1 MRLSPVAAA
10 FKKEGIE
17 EIPDL
22 LTIKEAS
29 VWASKFLEKKIDVSN
44 ISYLIQYGKIKKYG
58 DNGSA
63 LIKLSDLKK
72 YYDSFNGKREL
83 NWKSRLGNDLNW
95 HLSFDNLR
103 EKDTTKHVHRLHP
116 YKGKFIPQLV
126 EYFLDA
132 KTDEFKKNVYFEK
145 DDIILDPFCGSG
157 TTLVQ
162 SNELGMHAIG
172 IDVSSLDPLIS
183 NAKVNEYDLALL
195 NRTANKI
202 TERLIDYTA
211 GSNTAKFESK
221 LAEELSVFNDRY
233 FPSPEFK
240 YKLENREIDESGY
253 GSLKEKEFL
262 HIYNKLTSEYGIE
275 LFQKR
280 IGNEV
285 SVSRFLDK
293 WYLPNIRSEIDFV
306 FELIKKIPDKKIRSI
321 IAIILSRTIRSCRA
335 TTHSDL
341 ATLIRPVATAY
352 YCTKHKKICKPL
364 FSIISWWLR
373 YSNDTVVRLNQFSK
387 IKTNTFQTC
396 LTGDSRTMDV
406 LQALEKSKPELAGL
420 TRNKRIAGIFSSPPY
435 VGLIDYH
442 EQHAYAYDL
451 FGFPRKD
458 DFEIGPLSKGTG
470 REARAAYVEGVAGVL
485 NNCKKYLADD
495 YNVFLVANDKYNLYG
510 EIAEKAG
517 MRIISRFKR
526 PVLNRTEK
534 DKGAYAE
541 IIFHMKEG

>member
-1 MRLSPVAAA
+1 MRLSQAAAA
-10 FKKEGIE
+10 FKKEGID

-29 VWASKFLEKKIDVSN
+29 VWASKFLDTKIDVSN

-83 NWKSRLGNDLNW
+83 SWKSRLGNDLNW

-172 IDVSSLDPLIS
+172 IDVSSFNALIA

-221 LAEELSVFNDRY
+221 LAEELAVFNDKY
-233 FPSPEFK
+233 FPL
-240 YKLENREIDESGY
+240 Y
-253 GSLKEKEFL
+253 EK
-262 HIYNKLTSEYGIE
+262 
-275 LFQKR
+275 
-280 IGNEV
+280 
-285 SVSRFLDK
+285 
-293 WYLPNIRSEIDFV
+293 
-306 FELIKKIPDKKIRSI
+306 
-321 IAIILSRTIRSCRA
+321 
-335 TTHSDL
+335 
-341 ATLIRPVATAY
+341 
-352 YCTKHKKICKPL
+352 
-364 FSIISWWLR
+364 
-373 YSNDTVVRLNQFSK
+373 
-387 IKTNTFQTC
+387 
-396 LTGDSRTMDV
+396 
-406 LQALEKSKPELAGL
+406 
-420 TRNKRIAGIFSSPPY
+420 
-435 VGLIDYH
+435 
-442 EQHAYAYDL
+442 
-451 FGFPRKD
+451 
-458 DFEIGPLSKGTG
+458 
-470 REARAAYVEGVAGVL
+470 
-485 NNCKKYLADD
+485 
-495 YNVFLVANDKYNLYG
+495 
-510 EIAEKAG
+510 
-517 MRIISRFKR
+517 
-526 PVLNRTEK
+526 
-534 DKGAYAE
+534 
-541 IIFHMKEG
+541 